1 MNYSIYYTTLTFL
14 CVIIYLILT
23 EPNFL
28 RFIDIQLKIL
38 SIQIRKYFILIKLYP
53 KLRWELF
60 LIERRSEALKR
71 KLKESTDE

>member
-1 MNYSIYYTTLTFL
+1 MNYSIYYTTLIFV
-14 CVIIYLILT
+14 CVIAYLILT

-28 RFIDIQLKIL
+28 KFVDIQFRIL